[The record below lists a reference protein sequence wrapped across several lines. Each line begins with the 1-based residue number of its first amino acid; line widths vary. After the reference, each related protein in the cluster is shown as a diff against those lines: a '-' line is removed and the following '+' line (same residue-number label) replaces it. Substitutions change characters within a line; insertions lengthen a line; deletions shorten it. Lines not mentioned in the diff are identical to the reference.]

1 MSAPAFFTL
10 FLADTVGV
18 LSMISSAAAMSQ
30 SPLDAVP
37 SGRPRLLII
46 TDSSERLSKLRASL
60 NIGEVEIT
68 GATSPEEMCRGC
80 CGWQDLAVVDVS
92 PAHLGGVLKALRQ
105 CAGCTKISVLV
116 EAGRIFDD
124 PSLAGLLPTYR
135 AMPCSGSDLI
145 TLAQGCVNPHAVKQR
160 ARGIL

>member
-1 MSAPAFFTL
+1 
-10 FLADTVGV
+10 
-18 LSMISSAAAMSQ
+18 MISPAAAASQ
-30 SPLDAVP
+30 PSLQAVP
-37 SGRPRLLII
+37 SGRQRLLII

-68 GATSPEEMCRGC
+68 GAASPEEMCCACR
-80 CGWQDLAVVDVS
+80 GWQDLAVVDVS
-92 PAHLGGVLKALRQ
+92 PAHLGGVLKALRR

-116 EAGRIFDD
+116 EASRISDD

-145 TLAQGCVNPHAVKQR
+145 TLAQGYVNPTAVKQR
-160 ARGIL
+160 SRGIL